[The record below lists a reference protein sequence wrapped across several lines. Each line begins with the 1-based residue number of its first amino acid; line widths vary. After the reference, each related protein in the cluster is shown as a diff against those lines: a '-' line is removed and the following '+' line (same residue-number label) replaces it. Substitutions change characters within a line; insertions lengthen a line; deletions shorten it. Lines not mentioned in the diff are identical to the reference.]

1 MAVSS
6 RTPAA
11 DVASVSAA
19 PGKEGAAHA
28 EPPGTFA
35 QSNSQRKTSWQL
47 ARDAWEADEIVE
59 ANVVGS
65 NKGGL
70 LVNWR
75 GLQGFV
81 PASQLCEVT
90 NLHVESDRARALEA
104 CVGKTLDL
112 KILEVE
118 ERASRLI
125 FSERATEVRAVDR
138 NRLLRQLERGQRRR
152 GVVTNLAD
160 FGAFVDLG
168 GAEGL
173 IHISQLSWRRLTH
186 PSDVVKPGEEVE
198 VLVLSVDVA
207 EGRVALSRKQ
217 LREDPWIAVEDRYH
231 PGQLVEGTVSSL
243 AEFGAFV
250 LVEDELEGLI
260 HVSEL
265 GEPPA
270 SHPAERLECG
280 QKVEAR
286 VLLVSESD
294 RRLALRLH
302 HSSD

>member
-1 MAVSS
+1 
-6 RTPAA
+6 
-11 DVASVSAA
+11 VASVSAA
-19 PGKEGAAHA
+19 PGKEGAAHE

-35 QSNSQRKTSWQL
+35 RSNSQRKSSWQL

-270 SHPAERLECG
+270 SHPAERLKCG